1 MIQEQELICGNWAIG
16 AGERVKTNPF
26 RPQSLE
32 VGAPTIILVSFVLK
46 HLSMEARKYAPN
58 QSRNYSSS

>member
-32 VGAPTIILVSFVLK
+32 VGAPTIILV
-46 HLSMEARKYAPN
+46 
-58 QSRNYSSS
+58 